1 MKENPP
7 MTADNARIS
16 PRDSMPSE
24 SAALS
29 ERALAA
35 YTQLRERLAELGSVL
50 VAYSGGVDSALLL
63 RVAVETLGE
72 QAVGVLATS
81 PAYDD
86 EETAAAVRVAQEM
99 GARLELVSTHE
110 LDDPRYVANQADR
123 CYFCKTELFDHLQ
136 PVARRLGLAHIAY
149 GMNRDDRGDWRPGQ
163 RAARERGVVA
173 PLDDAGM
180 GKAEIR
186 ELARFL
192 GLSVWDK
199 PALACYSSRIPYG
212 TPVTTEAL
220 TQIGKAER
228 ALRRLGFRQ
237 VRVRHH
243 DNLARIEVGQDEL
256 PRLLDGDLRE
266 RVVAAVR
273 AAGYLYV
280 TLDLQGYR
288 TGSLNE
294 SLLRRR
300 D

>member
-1 MKENPP
+1 
-7 MTADNARIS
+7 MTAEHVQSRQDEQAS
-16 PRDSMPSE
+16 GKP
-24 SAALS
+24 AQLS
-29 ERALAA
+29 GQTQLKYER
-35 YTQLRERLAELGSVL
+35 LRERLRELGSVL

-63 RVAVETLGE
+63 RVAVDTLGVD
-72 QAVGVLATS
+72 AVGALATS

-86 EETAAAVRVAQEM
+86 EETAAATRLAREM
-99 GARLELVSTHE
+99 GARLEVVSTHE

-123 CYFCKTELFDHLQ
+123 CYFCKTELFDHLE
-136 PVARRLGLAHIAY
+136 PVAKRLQLAHIAY
-149 GMNRDDRGDWRPGQ
+149 GMNRDDRSDWRPGQ

-180 GKAEIR
+180 SKAEIR

-212 TPVTTEAL
+212 TAVTVEAL
-220 TQIGKAER
+220 TQIGRAER
-228 ALRRLGFRQ
+228 ALRRLGLRQ

-243 DNLARIEVGQDEL
+243 DNVARIEVAQDEL
-256 PRLLDGDLRE
+256 PRLLDADLRQ
-266 RVVAAVR
+266 RMVAEVR

>member
-1 MKENPP
+1 MTLQRAQPGPDEA
-7 MTADNARIS
+7 MTAGIG
-16 PRDSMPSE
+16 
-24 SAALS
+24 ALD
-29 ERALAA
+29 ERTKDR
-35 YTQLRERLAELGSVL
+35 YDQLRERLRELGSVL

-63 RVAVETLGE
+63 AVAVQALGDR
-72 QAVGVLATS
+72 AVGALATS

-86 EETAAAVRVAQEM
+86 EETAAAVRVAKEL
-99 GARLELVSTHE
+99 GARLEVVSTHE

-123 CYFCKTELFDHLQ
+123 CYFCKTELFDDLE

-173 PLDDAGM
+173 PLDDVGL

-186 ELARFL
+186 ELARVL

-212 TPVTTEAL
+212 TAVTVEAL

-243 DNLARIEVGQDEL
+243 DAVARIEVGVDEL
-256 PRLLDGDLRE
+256 SRLLDGDVRE
-266 RVVAAVR
+266 QVVAAVR
-273 AAGYLYV
+273 SAGYLYV

-300 D
+300 EPAS